1 MRYFQ
6 LFRWSVILS
15 GLLLS
20 SLGFQPTEANGAAY
34 QHSSPENP
42 SNIVADNEFGVY
54 FCTLTEHLRPTG
66 LLNSLRSW
74 LLRQPETVTTTFWFS
89 GCAHI
94 KANETNY
101 PIPFFIPTN
110 IRNYAETCDY
120 MHRYGASISNSS
132 VELMQRII
140 QQTNGNLS
148 RTLISDP
155 CKLRSL
161 LSCCLWA
168 TDESSL
174 FNAINS
180 AAGDNAS
187 FADVANLV
195 QIINPWLQ
203 NMRNRCGNGLPRRP
217 VTHYE
222 YSEHLTGWYS
232 RHD

>member
-20 SLGFQPTEANGAAY
+20 SHGFSSTPRRVEQPI
-34 QHSSPENP
+34 
-42 SNIVADNEFGVY
+42 NIVADNEFGVY
-54 FCTLTEHLRPTG
+54 LCTLTEEPLRPSG
-66 LLNSLRSW
+66 LLNSLRYW
-74 LLRQPETVTTTFWFS
+74 LRSQPEARITSFWFS

-110 IRNYAETCDY
+110 IRNYAEACDY
-120 MHRYGASISNSS
+120 MHRYGSSISNSS

-155 CKLRSL
+155 CKLHSL

-187 FADVANLV
+187 FADVRSLV
-195 QIINPWLQ
+195 QVITPWLQ
-203 NMRNRCGNGLPRRP
+203 NMRNRCGDDLPRMP
-217 VTHYE
+217 VTNYE
-222 YSEHLTGWYS
+222 YTEHLTGYCCPPS
-232 RHD
+232 SVV